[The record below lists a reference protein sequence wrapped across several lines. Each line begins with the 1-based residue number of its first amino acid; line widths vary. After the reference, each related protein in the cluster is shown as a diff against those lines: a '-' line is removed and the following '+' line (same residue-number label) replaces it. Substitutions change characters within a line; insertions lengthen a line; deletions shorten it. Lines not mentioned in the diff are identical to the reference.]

1 MRPLLLAPLGFGALA
16 YANTNLTVSIPTSSP
31 SKAVAIPADFFSFGF
46 ETAFLPK
53 YDNDFSEN
61 IVNAIG
67 SRMSKPLII
76 RVGGTSGDL
85 VRVKEDLSEATHCF
99 AGPGCPDNSKDS
111 FDIGPSYFDGFKR
124 FQNATM
130 TFQAPMGR
138 EMDIVH
144 TMAYVKNAWNALGQD
159 RVAGI
164 ALGNEP
170 GFYNWTAEQYVTRA
184 LEVEDAIT
192 KEFNLSGDAAAI
204 FELGDISNNASAS
217 NIPFGLCVFFHSRVR
232 PSRI

>member
-1 MRPLLLAPLGFGALA
+1 
-16 YANTNLTVSIPTSSP
+16 
-31 SKAVAIPADFFSFGF
+31 
-46 ETAFLPK
+46 
-53 YDNDFSEN
+53 
-61 IVNAIG
+61 
-67 SRMSKPLII
+67 MSKPLII

-85 VRVKEDLSEATHCF
+85 VRVKEGLTEATHCF

-130 TFQAPMGR
+130 TFQAPMGP
-138 EMDIVH
+138 EMDIQQ
-144 TMAYVKNAWNALGQD
+144 TMAYVKNAWNALGQG

-170 GFYNWTAEQYVTRA
+170 GFYNWTAEQYVMSA
-184 LEVEDAIT
+184 LEVEDAIIN
-192 KEFNLSGDAAAI
+192 EFNLSGAAASI
-204 FELGDISNNASAS
+204 FELGDISDHASAS
-217 NIPFGLCVFFHSRVR
+217 NIPFGLSVFFYSRVR